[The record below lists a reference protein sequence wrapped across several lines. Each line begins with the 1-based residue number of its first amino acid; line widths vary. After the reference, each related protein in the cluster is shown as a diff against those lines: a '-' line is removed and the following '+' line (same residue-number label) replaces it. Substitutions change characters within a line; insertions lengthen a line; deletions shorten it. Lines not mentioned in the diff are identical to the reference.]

1 MPPFTNSCKL
11 CKQNQK
17 KEPFD
22 WQQRT
27 TTKIKIKKKLWQKIA
42 IFSVFFFFSLS
53 NQQVPMSFFGL
64 DTVVSKDTKPEE
76 YDFSETYDDLATKL
90 VEDNDDLND
99 ETFGDF
105 SVAKDFD
112 FAGQTAR
119 VADTLDE
126 EQYVFARS
134 HKVPPPTSYGNQI
147 PSGPGGA
154 TGSNPISRN
163 FQPIPSL
170 WGSSD
175 QQQQQQQQQPQ
186 PQQQQQPQ
194 QDQKPKMLSL
204 EEIEA
209 QMMAKN
215 QSPMYNQFG
224 YPQQQ
229 QQFPGNYPP
238 PNQFTIPPQGFPQD
252 PALISAGPMHQQ
264 FPPNQQ
270 FMNQFPPHFQQLPGQ
285 NQNILFQQQQQPQQP
300 QDQQQSQSQDAPYK
314 LANERAN
321 PVPSLTEVIHEDL
334 AQNNAD
340 NDRLLKKS
348 RKIAQIV
355 KYNNLMSSWDKNFIT
370 RIQLQQMITDDPYN
384 EDFYY
389 QVHTAIQA
397 RNNPQQPLN
406 SFARTYLFQRGQR
419 NGMFRKYDNPLQR
432 MQQQVQ
438 QAIANAKEHPKKEQI
453 TLEGALGKISLGS
466 GKRPRQTLTLKKLE
480 GDSKESGTTVRA
492 YDLRSLLKLIET
504 IYATLLE
511 IESLERS
518 RPQPPAEGQS
528 DEGAFDEWQTKLTTQ
543 VDKLW
548 DELQVV
554 TNNDPDSNEVHP
566 FIAILSHD
574 KGKKLIP
581 RIFRHISQKQH
592 LTILTR
598 VIAHIDTLDVV
609 KGGAY
614 VDGQDLKPRT
624 KESIELF
631 SQTVLPPLV
640 HLISESPFDVVI
652 GLLDILIN
660 SNNAVLVGSTK
671 VGLAFLTVLIS
682 RAELISQ
689 QDEVSQ
695 EELEN
700 WQNTFNNLFVKLQ
713 GHLSGIFPPRNVD
726 DSYVWHFL
734 ASLALAAKLEHQRVI
749 VDEVRE
755 RIFGTMAEAKALPYE
770 LGLQKISNLNL
781 FLNVMGLNA
790 TTTEI
795 GELNP

>member
-1 MPPFTNSCKL
+1 MLSSGLKL
-11 CKQNQK
+11 
-17 KEPFD
+17 
-22 WQQRT
+22 
-27 TTKIKIKKKLWQKIA
+27 L
-42 IFSVFFFFSLS
+42 IFSYR
-53 NQQVPMSFFGL
+53 
-64 DTVVSKDTKPEE
+64 
-76 YDFSETYDDLATKL
+76 YDFSETYDDLANKL
-90 VEDNDDLND
+90 VEANDDLND

-134 HKVPPPTSYGNQI
+134 NKPNAPSSYVNQNSPN
-147 PSGPGGA
+147 PSTLPV
-154 TGSNPISRN
+154 RN
-163 FQPIPSL
+163 LQPIPSL
-170 WGSSD
+170 WGSAD
-175 QQQQQQQQQPQ
+175 QSERLSMQQSPAQN
-186 PQQQQQPQ
+186 
-194 QDQKPKMLSL
+194 QKPKMLSL
-204 EEIEA
+204 EELEA
-209 QMMAKN
+209 QMMAKS
-215 QSPMYNQFG
+215 QSSQQVPQQPVMFNQFG
-224 YPQQQ
+224 YPQQ
-229 QQFPGNYPP
+229 FPVNAMQYPNM
-238 PNQFTIPPQGFPQD
+238 NQFNMPQGFAQD
-252 PALISAGPMHQQ
+252 PAILNSSAVPPQQ
-264 FPPNQQ
+264 FAQNPQ
-270 FMNQFPPHFQQLPGQ
+270 FMQQMPLQQMPGQ
-285 NQNILFQQQQQPQQP
+285 NQNPMFQPQQMLQSQP
-300 QDQQQSQSQDAPYK
+300 HIQQQLQQHQSPQPAHPQVQQEQKQSQQPDSAPYK
-314 LANERAN
+314 LASERAN
-321 PVPSLTEVIHEDL
+321 PVPSLTDVIHDDL
-334 AQNNAD
+334 AQNSAEH
-340 NDRLLKKS
+340 DRLLRKS

-355 KYNNLMSSWDKNFIT
+355 KYNNLMSTWDKNFIT
-370 RIQLQQMITDDPYN
+370 KIQLQQMVTEDPYN

-389 QVHTAIQA
+389 QVHSAIQA

-419 NGMFRKYDNPLQR
+419 NGRFRKHDNPLQR

-466 GKRPRQTLTLKKLE
+466 GKRPRQALTLKKL
-480 GDSKESGTTVRA
+480 DSGEEKGNKEPRISVRA

-518 RPQPPAEGQS
+518 RPQPTPEGQPPA
-528 DEGAFDEWQTKLTTQ
+528 DESIMEEWQGKLTVQ

-554 TNNDPDSNEVHP
+554 TATDPNSNEVHP

-574 KGKKLIP
+574 KGKKLVP

-614 VDGQDLKPRT
+614 VDGQDLKPKM
-624 KESIELF
+624 KESIDLF

-640 HLISESPFDVVI
+640 HLISESSFDVVI
-652 GLLDILIN
+652 GLLDILLN
-660 SNNAVLVGSTK
+660 SSNAVLVGSTK
-671 VGLAFLTVLIS
+671 IGLAFLTVLIS

-689 QDEVSQ
+689 QDEVAA

-700 WQNTFNNLFVKLQ
+700 WQTTFNNLFLKLQ

-755 RIFGTMAEAKALPYE
+755 RIFGTMAEAKALPIE
-770 LGLQKISNLNL
+770 LGAQKISNLNL

-795 GELNP
+795 GELNPSD

>member
-1 MPPFTNSCKL
+1 MP
-11 CKQNQK
+11 
-17 KEPFD
+17 
-22 WQQRT
+22 
-27 TTKIKIKKKLWQKIA
+27 
-42 IFSVFFFFSLS
+42 V
-53 NQQVPMSFFGL
+53 
-64 DTVVSKDTKPEE
+64 
-76 YDFSETYDDLATKL
+76 
-90 VEDNDDLND
+90 
-99 ETFGDF
+99 
-105 SVAKDFD
+105 
-112 FAGQTAR
+112 
-119 VADTLDE
+119 
-126 EQYVFARS
+126 
-134 HKVPPPTSYGNQI
+134 
-147 PSGPGGA
+147 
-154 TGSNPISRN
+154 RN
-163 FQPIPSL
+163 LQPIPSL
-170 WGSSD
+170 WGAPD
-175 QQQQQQQQQPQ
+175 QPQ
-186 PQQQQQPQ
+186 RLSTPTN
-194 QDQKPKMLSL
+194 KPKMLSL
-204 EEIEA
+204 EELEA
-209 QMMAKN
+209 QMMAKT
-215 QSPMYNQFG
+215 QSQQQQQQQPVMFNQFG
-224 YPQQQ
+224 YPQQFNNMQ
-229 QQFPGNYPP
+229 YPNM
-238 PNQFTIPPQGFPQD
+238 NQFQGFQD
-252 PALISAGPMHQQ
+252 PAIMNSGALHQQ
-264 FPPNQQ
+264 FPHQQ
-270 FMNQFPPHFQQLPGQ
+270 FMQQPPLQQMPPQNQFQPAMQQHQLQQHQLPQ
-285 NQNILFQQQQQPQQP
+285 TTQQVQE
-300 QDQQQSQSQDAPYK
+300 APYK
-314 LANERAN
+314 LTAERAN
-321 PVPSLTEVIHEDL
+321 PVPSLTDVIQEDL
-334 AQNNAD
+334 TQNSAEHE
-340 NDRLLKKS
+340 RLLRKS

-370 RIQLQQMITDDPYN
+370 KIQLQQMVTEDPYN

-389 QVHTAIQA
+389 QVHSAIQA

-419 NGMFRKYDNPLQR
+419 NGRFRKHDNPMQR
-432 MQQQVQ
+432 MQQQVE

-466 GKRPRQTLTLKKLE
+466 GARPRQALTLKKL
-480 GDSKESGTTVRA
+480 DSENEEPKIAVQS

-518 RPQPPAEGQS
+518 RPAPAPEGETQ
-528 DEGAFDEWQTKLTTQ
+528 DEEKLREWQSKLNVQ

-554 TNNDPDSNEVHP
+554 TAQDPNTNEVHP

-609 KGGAY
+609 KYGAY
-614 VDGQDLKPRT
+614 VDGQDLKPKV
-624 KESIELF
+624 KESIDLF

-652 GLLDILIN
+652 GLLDILLN
-660 SNNAVLVGSTK
+660 SSNSVLVGSSK
-671 VGLAFLTVLIS
+671 IGLAFLTVLIS

-689 QDEVSQ
+689 QDEVAS
-695 EELEN
+695 EELDN
-700 WQNTFNNLFVKLQ
+700 WQTTFNKLFNNLQ

-755 RIFGTMAEAKALPYE
+755 RIFGTMAEAKALPIE
-770 LGLQKISNLNL
+770 LGQQKIANLNL

-795 GELNP
+795 GELNPSD

>member
-1 MPPFTNSCKL
+1 M
-11 CKQNQK
+11 
-17 KEPFD
+17 E
-22 WQQRT
+22 
-27 TTKIKIKKKLWQKIA
+27 A
-42 IFSVFFFFSLS
+42 
-53 NQQVPMSFFGL
+53 
-64 DTVVSKDTKPEE
+64 
-76 YDFSETYDDLATKL
+76 
-90 VEDNDDLND
+90 NDDLND

-134 HKVPPPTSYGNQI
+134 NKPSTSYATQGSPN
-147 PSGPGGA
+147 PS
-154 TGSNPISRN
+154 TLPIRN
-163 FQPIPSL
+163 LQPIPSL
-170 WGSSD
+170 WGAADQTERLSTQHSSSSD
-175 QQQQQQQQQPQ
+175 N
-186 PQQQQQPQ
+186 
-194 QDQKPKMLSL
+194 KPKMLSL
-204 EEIEA
+204 EELEA
-209 QMMAKN
+209 QMMAKT
-215 QSPMYNQFG
+215 QQLPQQPVMFNQFG
-224 YPQQQ
+224 Y
-229 QQFPGNYPP
+229 
-238 PNQFTIPPQGFPQD
+238 
-252 PALISAGPMHQQ
+252 HQQ
-264 FPPNQQ
+264 FPASNMQYPNVNQFNVPQGFAQDPAILNSSAIHPQQ
-270 FMNQFPPHFQQLPGQ
+270 FMQQMPLQQLPGQ
-285 NQNILFQQQQQPQQP
+285 NPIFQQQQMLQSQPHIQQQLQAQAQQSSQPGHPQPQQQP
-300 QDQQQSQSQDAPYK
+300 QDAAPYK
-314 LANERAN
+314 LVPERAN

-334 AQNNAD
+334 AQNSAEHE
-340 NDRLLKKS
+340 RLLRKS

-370 RIQLQQMITDDPYN
+370 KIQLQQMVTEDPYN

-389 QVHTAIQA
+389 QVHSAIQA

-419 NGMFRKYDNPLQR
+419 NGRFRKHDNPLQR

-466 GKRPRQTLTLKKLE
+466 GKRPRQALTLNKL
-480 GDSKESGTTVRA
+480 DSSDEKGAKEPRISVRA
-492 YDLRSLLKLIET
+492 YDLRSLLRLIET
-504 IYATLLE
+504 IYGTLLE

-518 RPQPPAEGQS
+518 RPQSSPEGQPPAS
-528 DEGAFDEWQTKLTTQ
+528 DEAMEEWQGKLKEQ

-548 DELQVV
+548 EELQVV
-554 TNNDPDSNEVHP
+554 AASDPNSNEVHP

-574 KGKKLIP
+574 KGKKLVP

-614 VDGQDLKPRT
+614 VDGQDLKPKM
-624 KESIELF
+624 KESIDLF

-640 HLISESPFDVVI
+640 HLISESSFDVVI
-652 GLLDILIN
+652 GLLDILLN
-660 SNNAVLVGSTK
+660 SSNAVLVGSTK
-671 VGLAFLTVLIS
+671 IGLAFLTVLIS

-689 QDEVSQ
+689 QDEVAP

-755 RIFGTMAEAKALPYE
+755 RIFGTMAEAKALPLE
-770 LGLQKISNLNL
+770 LGAQKISNLNL

-795 GELNP
+795 GELNPSE

>member
-1 MPPFTNSCKL
+1 MP
-11 CKQNQK
+11 
-17 KEPFD
+17 
-22 WQQRT
+22 
-27 TTKIKIKKKLWQKIA
+27 
-42 IFSVFFFFSLS
+42 V
-53 NQQVPMSFFGL
+53 
-64 DTVVSKDTKPEE
+64 
-76 YDFSETYDDLATKL
+76 
-90 VEDNDDLND
+90 
-99 ETFGDF
+99 
-105 SVAKDFD
+105 
-112 FAGQTAR
+112 
-119 VADTLDE
+119 
-126 EQYVFARS
+126 
-134 HKVPPPTSYGNQI
+134 
-147 PSGPGGA
+147 
-154 TGSNPISRN
+154 RN
-163 FQPIPSL
+163 LQPIPSL
-170 WGSSD
+170 WGAPD
-175 QQQQQQQQQPQ
+175 QSQRLSTPTN
-186 PQQQQQPQ
+186 
-194 QDQKPKMLSL
+194 KPKMLSL
-204 EEIEA
+204 EELEA
-209 QMMAKN
+209 QMMAKT
-215 QSPMYNQFG
+215 QSQQQQQQPVMFNQFG
-224 YPQQQ
+224 YPQQFNNMQ
-229 QQFPGNYPP
+229 YPNM
-238 PNQFTIPPQGFPQD
+238 NQFQGFQD
-252 PALISAGPMHQQ
+252 PAIMNSGALHQQ
-264 FPPNQQ
+264 FPHQQ
-270 FMNQFPPHFQQLPGQ
+270 FMQQPPLQQMPPQNQFQPVMQQPQHQQQLPQ
-285 NQNILFQQQQQPQQP
+285 TTQQAQE
-300 QDQQQSQSQDAPYK
+300 APYK
-314 LANERAN
+314 LAAERAN
-321 PVPSLTEVIHEDL
+321 PVPSLTDVIQEDL
-334 AQNNAD
+334 TQNSAEH
-340 NDRLLKKS
+340 DRLLRKS

-370 RIQLQQMITDDPYN
+370 KIQLQQMVTEDPYN

-389 QVHTAIQA
+389 QVHSAIQA

-419 NGMFRKYDNPLQR
+419 NGRFRKHDNPMQR

-466 GKRPRQTLTLKKLE
+466 GARPRQALTLKKLDAE
-480 GDSKESGTTVRA
+480 NEEPKIAMQS

-518 RPQPPAEGQS
+518 RPAPAPEGEPQ
-528 DEGAFDEWQTKLTTQ
+528 DEEKLSEWQSKLNVQ

-554 TNNDPDSNEVHP
+554 TAQDPNTNEVHP

-609 KGGAY
+609 KYGAY
-614 VDGQDLKPRT
+614 VDGQDLKPKV
-624 KESIELF
+624 KESIDLF

-652 GLLDILIN
+652 GLLDILLN
-660 SNNAVLVGSTK
+660 SSNSVLVGSSK
-671 VGLAFLTVLIS
+671 IGLAFLTVLIS

-689 QDEVSQ
+689 QDEVAP
-695 EELEN
+695 EELDN
-700 WQNTFNNLFVKLQ
+700 WQTTFNKLFNNLQ

-755 RIFGTMAEAKALPYE
+755 RIFGTMAEAKALPIE
-770 LGLQKISNLNL
+770 LGQQKIANLNL

-795 GELNP
+795 GELNPSD

>member
-1 MPPFTNSCKL
+1 M
-11 CKQNQK
+11 
-17 KEPFD
+17 
-22 WQQRT
+22 
-27 TTKIKIKKKLWQKIA
+27 
-42 IFSVFFFFSLS
+42 
-53 NQQVPMSFFGL
+53 
-64 DTVVSKDTKPEE
+64 
-76 YDFSETYDDLATKL
+76 
-90 VEDNDDLND
+90 EDNDDLND

-134 HKVPPPTSYGNQI
+134 NKPSLVQSSFAQPSPGNM
-147 PSGPGGA
+147 PVR
-154 TGSNPISRN
+154 TL
-163 FQPIPSL
+163 QPIPSL
-170 WGSSD
+170 WGNSNQATVPDNKPKMLSLEELEA
-175 QQQQQQQQQPQ
+175 QMMAKTQQQQQQQQPV
-186 PQQQQQPQ
+186 
-194 QDQKPKMLSL
+194 MF
-204 EEIEA
+204 
-209 QMMAKN
+209 
-215 QSPMYNQFG
+215 NQFG
-224 YPQQQ
+224 YQ
-229 QQFPGNYPP
+229 QQFPNAQFPMNQYP
-238 PNQFTIPPQGFPQD
+238 GFQD
-252 PALISAGPMHQQ
+252 PAILNSSAMHQQ
-264 FPPNQQ
+264 FPQQQ
-270 FMNQFPPHFQQLPGQ
+270 FMPQMPMQQIPGQQLPVS
-285 NQNILFQQQQQPQQP
+285 NQYQQGMQSQLQQLPQQP
-300 QDQQQSQSQDAPYK
+300 PLPQVQDAPYK
-314 LANERAN
+314 LGGERVN
-321 PVPSLTEVIHEDL
+321 PVPSLTEVIQEDL
-334 AQNNAD
+334 SQNSAEH
-340 NDRLLKKS
+340 DRLLRKS

-370 RIQLQQMITDDPYN
+370 KIQLQQLVTEDPYN

-389 QVHTAIQA
+389 QVHSAIQA

-419 NGMFRKYDNPLQR
+419 NGRFRKNDNPLQR

-453 TLEGALGKISLGS
+453 TLEGALGKISLGN
-466 GKRPRQTLTLKKLE
+466 GKRPRQALTLKKIE
-480 GDSKESGTTVRA
+480 TENKEPRIQVSA
-492 YDLRSLLKLIET
+492 YDLRSLLKLIES

-518 RPQPPAEGQS
+518 RPAPPAEGESQ
-528 DEGAFDEWQTKLTTQ
+528 DEEKLAEWQGRLNVQ

-554 TNNDPDSNEVHP
+554 TATDPNSTEVHP

-574 KGKKLIP
+574 KGKKLVP

-609 KGGAY
+609 KNGVY
-614 VDGQDLKPRT
+614 VDGQDLKPKI
-624 KESIELF
+624 KESIDLF

-640 HLISESPFDVVI
+640 HLISEASFDVVI
-652 GLLDILIN
+652 GLLDILLN
-660 SNNAVLVGSTK
+660 SSNAVLVGSTK
-671 VGLAFLTVLIS
+671 IGLAFLTVLIS

-689 QDEVSQ
+689 QDEIAAD
-695 EELEN
+695 ELEQ
-700 WQNTFNNLFVKLQ
+700 WQTTFNNLFIKLQ

-755 RIFGTMAEAKALPYE
+755 RIFGTMAEAKALPVE
-770 LGLQKISNLNL
+770 LGAQKISNLNL

-795 GELNP
+795 GELNPSD